1 MGQSRARSFRR
12 WFTARPLVVA
22 AAVVTAVGLL
32 VPVVVVGSSDS
43 ETPAGAT
50 VVLVLLLLIALFL
63 VVNVLIRLA
72 GIDDDADRIAARL
85 ADEPVQQ
92 RLLARWLSRARWA
105 RFIGGFSGV
114 LVWVLGTSVRGDVL
128 LLGTLG
134 IGLGALAAESHHVR
148 ARRGPRTVSLEVR
161 TLAQYLPRADG
172 YAMAAVAGLAVL
184 AALAGVVHAPSRS
197 GAAWGAAAFAFVA
210 AARWAQLRVVRRPRP
225 ALPEGLVWAD
235 DLARHLA
242 VVRGL
247 ARPAV
252 YVGLVLSSQALYGL
266 EPLLGSGAAR
276 LLAAVARLTA
286 FALWVRNR
294 RLGLDGVLR
303 QPAGAVVAA

>member
-1 MGQSRARSFRR
+1 MGQSRGRSFRR
-12 WFTARPLVVA
+12 WFTARPLVAA
-22 AAVVTAVGLL
+22 AAVVTSVGVL
-32 VPVVVVGSSDS
+32 VPVVVGSTDS
-43 ETPAGAT
+43 GRPAVAT

-114 LVWVLGTSVRGDVL
+114 LVWVLGTNVRGDVL
-128 LLGTLG
+128 LLGTVG

-161 TLAQYLPRADG
+161 SLSQYLPRADAL
-172 YAMAAVAGLAVL
+172 AMTLVAGLAALVSL
-184 AALAGVVHAPSRS
+184 AGALHGPSRRAVIWGGAAL
-197 GAAWGAAAFAFVA
+197 AFVA
-210 AARWAQLRVVRRPRP
+210 AVRWAQLRVVRRPRP
-225 ALPEGLVWAD
+225 AVPEGLVWAD

-276 LLAAVARLTA
+276 LLAAIARLVA

-303 QPAGAVVAA
+303 QPAGAVVAS